1 MASTPEEYLR
11 KATAL
16 AADGPRLRELR
27 TGMRDRMRGSA
38 LLDARGFARNLEAA
52 YRQMWVLWRESAL
65 PGGK

>member
-1 MASTPEEYLR
+1 MR

-27 TGMRDRMRGSA
+27 AGMRDRMRGSA

-52 YRQMWVLWRESAL
+52 YRQMWVRWRETAL
-65 PGGK
+65 PDGK